1 MSGGYP
7 SMTALLGLL
16 ALAGYQNR
24 DRIAEMLRG
33 ADRGAA
39 GRTGAPPAAGA
50 DQVRADGILADIGKS
65 LGAGGAGGF
74 LGGGLGQ
81 LVDHFRQNGHG
92 EAADSWVRQGPN
104 RDLAPQEVRQALGP
118 DLLEA
123 LAQRTGLSHDELT
136 SRLSRTLPDAVDRYT
151 PGGMMPA
158 R

>member
-1 MSGGYP
+1 MSDGYP

-24 DRIAEMLRG
+24 DRITEMLRG
-33 ADRGAA
+33 AAR
-39 GRTGAPPAAGA
+39 RTGAPPAAGA

-65 LGAGGAGGF
+65 LGAGGAGSF
-74 LGGGLGQ
+74 LGGSLDQ

-104 RDLAPQEVRQALGP
+104 RDLGPQEVRQALGP
-118 DLLEA
+118 DLLGV

>member
-1 MSGGYP
+1 MSDGYP

-39 GRTGAPPAAGA
+39 RRTGAPPATGA

-65 LGAGGAGGF
+65 LGAGSF

-104 RDLAPQEVRQALGP
+104 RDLGPQEVREALGP
-118 DLLEA
+118 DLLGV